1 MSPET
6 LPLDIGPGRV
16 LSHFELTER
25 IGSGGMG
32 VVFKAKDL
40 LLGRAVALKV
50 LSRDLLDSDYR
61 GRFPLAQSSWQEAL
75 DRAPERPSYHAV
87 VGDSTLASGSVDP
100 VVLKAAPLLGVLTL
114 EQVRERERRLGLDNI
129 ADPY

>member
-1 MSPET
+1 MSSET
-6 LPLDIGPGRV
+6 LLLDIGPGRV

-50 LSRDLLDSDYR
+50 QAFLHEIVPA
-61 GRFPLAQSSWQEAL
+61 GCWAIAPT
-75 DRAPERPSYHAV
+75 RAR
-87 VGDSTLASGSVDP
+87 SV
-100 VVLKAAPLLGVLTL
+100 
-114 EQVRERERRLGLDNI
+114 RRRLE
-129 ADPY
+129 ATA